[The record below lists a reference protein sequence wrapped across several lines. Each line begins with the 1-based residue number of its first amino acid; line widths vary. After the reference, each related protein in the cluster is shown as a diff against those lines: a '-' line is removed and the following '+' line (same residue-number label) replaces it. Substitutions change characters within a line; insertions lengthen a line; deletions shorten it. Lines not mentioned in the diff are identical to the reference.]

1 MISVS
6 ANLFRAAAE
15 CVSTEETRYYLS
27 GVYVSPHPQKGVL
40 LVATDGHRL
49 MCVHDENGKCDKA
62 QIVGL
67 EAKHIDAKSLKAMR
81 AAMPGE
87 EPRLTV
93 DSDGIATFGTYRS
106 LKSCIIDGV
115 YPDWPRV
122 VAPMLARAKEGKFS
136 PATVNQKYLSA
147 FGKIAV
153 MLSPDGHPNAP
164 FRVVSHTEA
173 DPLLIRFGSC
183 DNAFGLLMPMRS
195 SIPNELPI
203 FMQPILEPPAA
214 APEKKAP
221 PRKLSARKK
230 FVKHP
235 AARKAKKAAK
245 RRAA

>member
-15 CVSTEETRYYLS
+15 CVSTEETRYYLN
-27 GVYVSPHPQKGVL
+27 GVYVSSHPKKGVL

-49 MCVHDENGKCDKA
+49 MCVHDEDGKCNKA

-81 AAMPGE
+81 VAMPGE

-93 DSDGIATFGTYRS
+93 DSDGIATFGTFRS

-122 VAPMLARAKEGKFS
+122 VAPVLAKAKEGKFS

-153 MLSPDGHPNAP
+153 MLSRDGDPNAP
-164 FRVVSHTEA
+164 FRVISHTDA

-183 DNAFGLLMPMRS
+183 DNAFGVLMPMRS
-195 SIPNELPI
+195 SISNELPI
-203 FMQPILEPPAA
+203 FVQPILEPPA
-214 APEKKAP
+214 PTPKKKAP
-221 PRKLSARKK
+221 ARTPSARKK
-230 FVKHP
+230 IVKRP
-235 AARKAKKAAK
+235 VARKTKKAAK